1 MKVELVAIE
10 WLRAHEEIK
19 PKKVEELAKITKKW
33 GCYTKPLL
41 VDRVSGAILD
51 GHHRHAVGHIL
62 NLVRLPVILF
72 DYLEDDSIT
81 VEPWPN
87 CGFETLT
94 KQDIID
100 MSMSD
105 ELYPPKTS
113 RHTTS
118 WKSPPIAES
127 LERLAKL
134 SD

>member
-10 WLRAHEEIK
+10 WLRAHEETR
-19 PKKVEELAKITKKW
+19 PKKVRELAKITKKW

-41 VDRVSGAILD
+41 VDRESGSILD

-62 NLVRLPVILF
+62 NLVRLPVVLF

-87 CGFETLT
+87 CGLETLT
-94 KQDIID
+94 KQDIVE
-100 MSMSD
+100 MSISD

-118 WKSPPIAES
+118 WNSPPIAES

-134 SD
+134 ND